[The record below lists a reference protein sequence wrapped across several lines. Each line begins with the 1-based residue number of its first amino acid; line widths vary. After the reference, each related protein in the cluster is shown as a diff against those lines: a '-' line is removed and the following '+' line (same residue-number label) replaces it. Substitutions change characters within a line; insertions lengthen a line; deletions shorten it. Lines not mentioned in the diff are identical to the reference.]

1 MALFFAMPGNEELA
15 DDLARL
21 TSCNV
26 GELELRH
33 FPDGETYVRI
43 TADVRREDIFIVCTL
58 ARPDVQFLPL
68 AFTAA
73 TVRGLGAAR
82 VQLVAP
88 YLAYM
93 RQDRIFLPGEA
104 LTSRL
109 FAELLQKHFD
119 GLITVDPHLH
129 RHASLDEVYDIATTV
144 IHAAPLLA
152 SWISEHV
159 ENPVVIG
166 PDEESAQW
174 VEAIARDAGAVWA
187 VFKKERRGDRDV
199 RIAAPRLKSFRSC
212 TPVLVDDI
220 VSSAATMKEALRL
233 LRREGFPP
241 AYCLAVHGLAGRRTV
256 RSLADRCAG
265 FITSNTVPNEH
276 AMFDVAPLIADV
288 LVASAARRR
297 ELAS

>member
-1 MALFFAMPGNEELA
+1 
-15 DDLARL
+15 
-21 TSCNV
+21 
-26 GELELRH
+26 LELRH

-174 VEAIARDAGAVWA
+174 VEAIARDVGAVWA

-212 TPVLVDDI
+212 TPVWSTTSFLQ
-220 VSSAATMKEALRL
+220 
-233 LRREGFPP
+233 LRR
-241 AYCLAVHGLAGRRTV
+241 
-256 RSLADRCAG
+256 
-265 FITSNTVPNEH
+265 
-276 AMFDVAPLIADV
+276 
-288 LVASAARRR
+288 
-297 ELAS
+297 